1 MREALQQRLET
12 ALQACYATGVLT
24 SGVAPEVQLEV
35 PGNPEHGDFATNLAM
50 MLARA
55 ERKAP
60 RQVAEALV
68 TALGDG
74 EGMWRKLDIAGP
86 GFINFT
92 LAPLA
97 WYRVLNDIHRLDGR
111 FGCCDAGAGRKVQVE
126 FVSANP
132 TGPLHIGHGRGAA
145 VGDTLCRLLAA
156 AGWNLTREFYYNDAG
171 AQIGNLALSVQARCL
186 GIEPGD
192 ERWPADGYQGEY
204 IKDVARGY
212 LAGEKVDAGDQ
223 HVTAAGDP
231 QDLDAIRRFAVA
243 YLRRE
248 QDQDLAAFDVRFDV
262 YSLESAL
269 YTDGK
274 VDAVVR
280 QLIASGHTFEQD
292 GALWL
297 RTTDFGDD
305 KDRVMRK
312 ADGSY
317 TYFVP
322 DVAYHLDKWQR
333 GFQRVIN
340 EQGADHHST
349 ITRVRAGL
357 QALNVGIPQGWPD
370 YVLHQMVTV
379 LRGGEEVKISKRAG
393 SYVTLRDLIE
403 EVGRDA
409 TRFFFLMRRS
419 DAQLVFDIDLAKQ
432 QGNENP
438 VYYVQYAHA
447 RVCSINRNAAEQGV
461 ALPAAGEVDLDG
473 LTLDEELAL
482 TRLLARYPEV
492 VAGAAEQLE
501 PHRLAFYLQELAA
514 AFHSYYNRQRV
525 LVDDPAVSRARL
537 LLVNAVRI
545 VLGNALGLLGMAAP
559 ERM

>member
-1 MREALQQRLET
+1 MREALRQRLEAT
-12 ALQACYATGVLT
+12 LQQCYAAGTLT
-24 SGVAPEVQLEV
+24 SGVTPDVQLEV

-50 MLARA
+50 QLAKP

-60 RQVAEALV
+60 RQIAEILVA
-68 TALGDG
+68 ALGDG
-74 EGMWRKLDIAGP
+74 GGLWRKLEIAGP

-97 WYRVLNDIHRLDGR
+97 WFRELDSVLRQDRQ
-111 FGCCDAGAGRKVQVE
+111 FGCSAAGAGRKVQVE

-156 AGWNLTREFYYNDAG
+156 AGWDVTREFYYNDAG
-171 AQIGNLALSVQARCL
+171 AQISNLALSVQARCL
-186 GIEPGD
+186 GIEPAD
-192 ERWPADGYQGEY
+192 ERWPNDGYQGEY
-204 IKDVARGY
+204 IKDVARAY
-212 LAGEKVDAGDQ
+212 LAGETVDAGDQ

-231 QDLDAIRRFAVA
+231 RDLDAVRRFAVA

-248 QDQDLAAFDVRFDV
+248 QDQDLAAFEVRFDV

-274 VDAVVR
+274 VDDVVKR
-280 QLIASGHTFEQD
+280 LIASGHTYEQD

-333 GFQRVIN
+333 GFPRVIN

-357 QALNVGIPQGWPD
+357 QALDVGIPKGWPD

-379 LRGGEEVKISKRAG
+379 LRSGEEVKISKRAG

-447 RVCSINRNAAEQGV
+447 RVCSINRNAGEQGL
-461 ALPAAGEVDLDG
+461 APPAAGEADFAG
-473 LTLDEELAL
+473 LTLDEELQL
-482 TRLLARYPEV
+482 TKLLVRYPEV

-514 AFHSYYNRQRV
+514 AFHSYYNCQRV
-525 LVDDPAVSRARL
+525 LVDDPTVTRARL

-545 VLGNALGLLGMAAP
+545 VLRNALGLLGMTAP

>member
-1 MREALQQRLET
+1 M
-12 ALQACYATGVLT
+12 
-24 SGVAPEVQLEV
+24 S
-35 PGNPEHGDFATNLAM
+35 
-50 MLARA
+50 
-55 ERKAP
+55 
-60 RQVAEALV
+60 
-68 TALGDG
+68 
-74 EGMWRKLDIAGP
+74 
-86 GFINFT
+86 
-92 LAPLA
+92 
-97 WYRVLNDIHRLDGR
+97 
-111 FGCCDAGAGRKVQVE
+111 AGRPTATRGST
-126 FVSANP
+126 SA
-132 TGPLHIGHGRGAA
+132 
-145 VGDTLCRLLAA
+145 TL
-156 AGWNLTREFYYNDAG
+156 
-171 AQIGNLALSVQARCL
+171 
-186 GIEPGD
+186 P
-192 ERWPADGYQGEY
+192 
-204 IKDVARGY
+204 VAY
-212 LAGEKVDAGDQ
+212 LAGETVAAGDR
-223 HVTAAGDP
+223 HVTAAADP
-231 QDLDAIRRFAVA
+231 HDLDAICCFAVA
-243 YLRRE
+243 ALRRE

-274 VDAVVR
+274 VDAVVQ
-280 QLIASGHTFEQD
+280 QLIASGHTYEQD

-305 KDRVMRK
+305 KNRVMRK

-357 QALNVGIPQGWPD
+357 QALAVGIPAGWPD

-447 RVCSINRNAAEQGV
+447 RVCSINRTAGEQGV
-461 ALPAAGEVDLDG
+461 ALPAAGEADLAG
-473 LTLDEELAL
+473 LALDEELAL

-492 VAGAAEQLE
+492 VAGAAESLE
-501 PHRLAFYLQELAA
+501 PHRIAFYLQELAG

-525 LVDDPAVSRARL
+525 LVDDPAVTRARL

-545 VLGNALGLLGMAAP
+545 VLRNALGLLGMAAP

>member
-1 MREALQQRLET
+1 VREALRQRLAD
-12 ALQACYATGVLT
+12 ALSDCFAAGTLA
-24 SGVAPEVQLEV
+24 SGTVPDIQLEV

-50 MLARA
+50 LLARP

-68 TALGDG
+68 QALGDG
-74 EGMWRKLDIAGP
+74 KGLWRRLEIAGP

-97 WYRVLNDIHRLDGR
+97 WYRVLDEIHRLDAAY
-111 FGCCDAGAGRKVQVE
+111 GCGAAGAGRAVQVE

-145 VGDTLCRLLAA
+145 VGDSLCRLLAA
-156 AGWNLTREFYYNDAG
+156 TGWAVTREFYYNDAG
-171 AQIGNLALSVQARCL
+171 AQIANLARSVQARCL

-192 ERWPADGYQGEY
+192 ARWPADGYQGEY
-204 IKDVARGY
+204 IRDIAAAY
-212 LAGEKVDAGDQ
+212 LAGETVDAGDR
-223 HVTAAGDP
+223 HVVAAGDAD
-231 QDLDAIRRFAVA
+231 DLDAIRRFAVA
-243 YLRRE
+243 CLRRE

-274 VDAVVR
+274 VDAVVSR
-280 QLIASGHTFEQD
+280 LIASGHTFEQD

-297 RTTDFGDD
+297 RTTQFGDD

-333 GFQRVIN
+333 GFRRVIN

-357 QALNVGIPQGWPD
+357 QALDVGIPQGWPD

-447 RVCSINRNAAEQGV
+447 RVCSINRTALEQGL
-461 ALPAAGEVDLDG
+461 ALPVPGEVDCNG

-482 TRLLARYPEV
+482 TKLLARYPEL
-492 VAGAAEQLE
+492 VAGAAESLE
-501 PHRLAFYLQELAA
+501 PHRIAFYLQELAA

-525 LVDDPAVSRARL
+525 LVDDPAVTRARL
-537 LLVNAVRI
+537 LLVNAVRV
-545 VLGNALGLLGMAAP
+545 VLRNALGLLGMAAP

>member
-1 MREALQQRLET
+1 MKEALRQRLEA
-12 ALQACYATGVLT
+12 ALKECYATGVLG
-24 SGVAPEVQLEV
+24 SGITPDIQLEV

-50 MLARA
+50 LLAKP

-60 RQVAEALV
+60 RQVADVLV
-68 TALGDG
+68 ATLSAG
-74 EGMWRKLDIAGP
+74 ESLWHKLEIAGP

-97 WYRVLNDIHRLDGR
+97 WFRELDGVVR
-111 FGCCDAGAGRKVQVE
+111 QDRDYGCSTAGDGRKVQVE

-156 AGWNLTREFYYNDAG
+156 TGWEVTREFYYNDAG
-171 AQIGNLALSVQARCL
+171 AQISNLSLSVQARCL
-186 GIEPGD
+186 GIEPD
-192 ERWPADGYQGEY
+192 DPRWPTDGYQGEY
-204 IKDVARGY
+204 IKDVARAY
-212 LAGEKVDAGDQ
+212 LAKETVDAGDQ
-223 HVTAAGDP
+223 HVTASGDP
-231 QDLDAIRRFAVA
+231 RDLDAIRRFAVA

-274 VDAVVR
+274 VEDVVR
-280 QLIASGHTFEQD
+280 RLIASGHTYEQD

-333 GFQRVIN
+333 GFPKVIN

-357 QALNVGIPQGWPD
+357 QALNAGIPKGWPD

-379 LRGGEEVKISKRAG
+379 LRSGEEVKISKRAG

-447 RVCSINRNAAEQGV
+447 RVCSINRNAAEQGIS
-461 ALPAAGEVDLDG
+461 LPAAGEADFAG
-473 LTLDEELAL
+473 LTLDEELQL
-482 TRLLARYPEV
+482 TKLLLRYPEV

-514 AFHSYYNRQRV
+514 ALHSYYNGQRV
-525 LVDDPAVSRARL
+525 LVDDPAITRARL

-545 VLGNALGLLGMAAP
+545 VLRNALGLLGMTAP